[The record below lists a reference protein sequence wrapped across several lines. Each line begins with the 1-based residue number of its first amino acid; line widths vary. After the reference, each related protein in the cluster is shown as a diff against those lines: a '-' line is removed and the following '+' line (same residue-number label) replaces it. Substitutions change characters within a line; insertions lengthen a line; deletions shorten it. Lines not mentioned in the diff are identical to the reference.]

1 MLEKN
6 PYHVCVNGYL
16 WLPRERSTVSTADEP
31 EQSVGTL
38 AIGGAVVVLLRSA
51 GIAGFALIGNVV
63 LARLLLPSEFGL
75 VAFGITLV
83 AAGTFLAEGGMAIGY
98 VRRSADPTLTE
109 LRALFGLQLVL
120 ASFATT
126 CLVALSLPFGE
137 AGRVTAFMVLSLPIL
152 AFRTPGF
159 ILLER
164 ALDFRRLVAVEISE
178 AVVYYAWAIAAV
190 WVGWGVW
197 GFASATLV
205 RAVVGTVAM
214 FQGLSSVAVAAVVRM
229 EHGTEPTL
237 LRLTVPGGTNRELR
251 SLSRPQ
257 DARRYAVPERVRSGS
272 GPSPDR
278 YSGSPCCSSRRCGV
292 CPIPR
297 RHGSLLLELSCGRP
311 SSAPRA

>member
-1 MLEKN
+1 M
-6 PYHVCVNGYL
+6 
-16 WLPRERSTVSTADEP
+16 STADEP

-83 AAGTFLAEGGMAIGY
+83 AAGTFLAEGGMAIDMCVDLQIPCRPNCGRCS
-98 VRRSADPTLTE
+98 VCNWCSHRSPR
-109 LRALFGLQLVL
+109 RALLR
-120 ASFATT
+120 SR
-126 CLVALSLPFGE
+126 CRSE

-178 AVVYYAWAIAAV
+178 AVLYHAWAIAAV

-205 RAVVGTVAM
+205 CAVVGTVAM
-214 FQGLSSVAVAAVVRM
+214 FRVSPVSLLRPSFAWSTARSQLSFGSRFQAAQIANFARYQGLNAGTVAIA
-229 EHGTEPTL
+229 
-237 LRLTVPGGTNRELR
+237 
-251 SLSRPQ
+251 
-257 DARRYAVPERVRSGS
+257 
-272 GPSPDR
+272 
-278 YSGSPCCSSRRCGV
+278 
-292 CPIPR
+292 
-297 RHGSLLLELSCGRP
+297 
-311 SSAPRA
+311 